1 MIDSIECVGDTK
13 ASLMTAY
20 FVEKWGALETPYIP
34 DLGTWQSGIYMSSVF
49 PSQIWDL
56 GVSCL

>member
-20 FVEKWGALETPYIP
+20 IVEKWGALETPYIS